1 MPVLPFV
8 ASIKG
13 SVFVRAVEDI
23 GKLVSAG
30 TLSRSELQRKLPAT
44 DVALLNQP
52 VIPSS
57 WYDVQAY
64 GRLLELLRDVEGEG
78 KNEYLRERGARSAEL
93 LRQAGLY
100 QQMEYLNRTQLA
112 QQKDAR
118 ARYLAFGRD
127 LRLLTTM
134 HGSIL
139 NFGRQL
145 VKDDPQ
151 YADRYVMEYQDV
163 AHYPEALCW
172 TTDGFVNRMAKQH
185 GMPDLWKWERPTQDL
200 ILYRMTRSVG

>member
-1 MPVLPFV
+1 MSSV

-23 GKLVSAG
+23 AKLVSAG
-30 TLSRSELQRKLPAT
+30 TLSRGELQRRLRAT
-44 DVALLNQP
+44 DLALLNQP
-52 VIPSS
+52 VAPSS

-64 GRLLELLRDVEGEG
+64 GRLLEFLRDVEGEG

-151 YADRYVMEYQDV
+151 HADRYVMEYQDV
-163 AHYPEALCW
+163 ASYPEALCW

-185 GMPDLWKWERPTQDL
+185 GMPDLWKWERPAQDL
-200 ILYRMTRSVG
+200 IVYRMTRSVA

>member
-1 MPVLPFV
+1 MTTV

-30 TLSRSELQRKLPAT
+30 SLSRSELQRRLPAT
-44 DVALLNQP
+44 DLALLNQP
-52 VIPSS
+52 VSPSS

-64 GRLLELLRDVEGEG
+64 GRLLEFLRDVEGEG
-78 KNEYLRERGARSAEL
+78 RNEYLRERGARSAEL

-134 HGSIL
+134 HGSLL
-139 NFGRQL
+139 NFGRQQ

-151 YADRYVMEYQDV
+151 HPDRYVTEYLDV
-163 AHYPEALCW
+163 APYPEALCW

-185 GMPDLWKWERPTQDL
+185 GMPDLWKWERPAQDL
-200 ILYRMTRSVG
+200 ILFRMTRSVS

>member
-1 MPVLPFV
+1 MPIVP
-8 ASIKG
+8 SIKG

-23 GKLVSAG
+23 LKLVSAG
-30 TLSRSELQRKLPAT
+30 ALSRGELDRRLPPT
-44 DVALLNQP
+44 DVVLLNRP

-57 WYDVQAY
+57 WYDVQTY
-64 GRLLELLRDVEGEG
+64 GRLLELLRDAEGEG
-78 KNEYLRERGARSAEL
+78 RNEYLRERGARSAEL

-100 QQMEYLNRTQLA
+100 QQMEYLNRTQA
-112 QQKDAR
+112 SQQKDTR
-118 ARYLAFGRD
+118 ARFLAFGRD

-134 HGSIL
+134 HGSLL

-151 YADRYVMEYQDV
+151 HDDRYVMEYVDV
-163 AHYPEALCW
+163 APYPEALCW

-185 GMPDLWKWERPTQDL
+185 GQPDLWSWERRVPDL
-200 ILYRMTRSVG
+200 IVYRMTRSI